1 MMGSYQGG
9 YEKILS
15 VVRHSLGKTGEGN
28 LKGRPAKPGSPG
40 RA

>member
-1 MMGSYQGG
+1 MKRFYP
-9 YEKILS
+9 LCD
-15 VVRHSLGKTGEGN
+15 SLGKTGEGN